1 MLRNLSKVTSWGQSL
16 GHSRER
22 DRQALPLC
30 TKPSAGDTEI
40 KQLVAALVPSAVGR
54 SELL

>member
-1 MLRNLSKVTSWGQSL
+1 MLRNLSEVTWWRHSL
-16 GHSRER
+16 GHSSER

-30 TKPSAGDTEI
+30 TKPSAGDAEI
-40 KQLVAALVPSAVGR
+40 KQLVAALVPSAVGI